1 MPRLRVLALLLIVAA
16 ACHRSS
22 SPSSLPAQPG
32 IDRSPHLS
40 YATSCG
46 ALEAA
51 IEDALVLQM
60 RSELEQIRKG
70 WGGWAVPVAGD
81 ANPAGP
87 GSFTTLNAQ
96 VAGVDEADFV
106 QNDGTRIV
114 ALAGGRLHLVA
125 SWPADAMAER
135 ASLAIEGWPRELF
148 LAGDQVVVF
157 STVYVPRTIEG
168 DHPACGGPMMGG
180 VAADPAWCGYQA
192 SNVTKVTTVDVSDL
206 SAPRVAAEL
215 YLPGSYLAARRI
227 GARVRLVLTD
237 ELPFPAGVS
246 FWPAGASAYGSEADR
261 DRAFAELAAANEAI
275 IRGRALED
283 WLRGGTVKLPDGST
297 QELAHACS
305 DFAVGPASVHPGILS
320 IATLDLDRR
329 ALASQT
335 SVLGRADVVYASR
348 DTLYAAAGHWWWWPE
363 PGQSAATYLHAF
375 DLRDPDRAAYLGS
388 GVVDGTLDDPYQ
400 LDEHEGALRVA
411 STLTTRVASAEPWG
425 RVELSNQLT
434 VLALADGS
442 LRAVGTSGT
451 FGKEERLFGTR
462 FLGTRGFAI
471 TARQIDPLFTF
482 DLSDPARPRVVGEL
496 ELPGFIAYLHPI
508 DDTHLLGVGRE
519 PSPSGSMQVKVQ
531 LLDVSDLSAPTS
543 VSTVLVGEGWSWSDA
558 LWDPHAFTWL
568 PARGLLAIPF
578 VDYGPDAFVSDL
590 RLFQVDVIQGISK
603 AGVLSMADLYA
614 SGPGFGFAWS
624 PYARRSV
631 LADDFVYAVSDAGI
645 RSARTSDLPAWLRTV
660 TFSPMPTW

>member
-1 MPRLRVLALLLIVAA
+1 MTRLLVVAIFLALSA

-22 SPSSLPAQPG
+22 SSSLPPQPG

-40 YATSCG
+40 YAASCG
-46 ALEAA
+46 ALETA

-60 RSELEQIRKG
+60 RSELEQIRKS

-87 GSFTTLNAQ
+87 GDFTTTNAQ
-96 VAGVDEADFV
+96 VAGVDEADLV

-125 SWPADAMAER
+125 SWPADAMAES
-135 ASLAIEGWPRELF
+135 ASLEIEGWPRELF

-168 DHPACGGPMMGG
+168 DHPDCIGPVTGG
-180 VAADPAWCGYQA
+180 VAAASAWCGYQA
-192 SNVTKVTTVDVSDL
+192 SNVTKITLLDVSTLD
-206 SAPRVAAEL
+206 APRVAAEL

-237 ELPFPAGVS
+237 DLPFPDGVS
-246 FWPAGASAYGSEADR
+246 FWPAGSWPTSEADR
-261 DRAFAELAAANEAI
+261 DRVFAELAAANEAI
-275 IRGRALED
+275 IRARTLDD
-283 WLRGGTVKLPDGST
+283 WLRRGTLRRPDGST
-297 QELAHACS
+297 QELAYACG
-305 DFAVGPASVHPGILS
+305 DFAVGSAPVRPGILS
-320 IATLDLDRR
+320 IATIDLDRQ
-329 ALASQT
+329 ALASET

-348 DTLYAAAGHWWWWPE
+348 ETLYAAAGHWWWWPE
-363 PGQSAATYLHAF
+363 PGQSDATYLHAF
-375 DLRDPDRAAYLGS
+375 DLRDPDRVAYLGS
-388 GVVDGTLDDPYQ
+388 GVVDGTVDDPYQ

-411 STLTTRVASAEPWG
+411 STLMTRVAGTEPWG

-434 VLALADGS
+434 VLALANGA
-442 LRAVGTSGT
+442 LRTVGASGP
-451 FGKEERLFGTR
+451 FGKDERLFGTR

-471 TARQIDPLFTF
+471 TARQIDPLFAF
-482 DLSDPARPRVVGEL
+482 DLSDPARPRVAGEL

-519 PSPSGSMQVKVQ
+519 PAPSGPMQVKVQ
-531 LLDVSDLSAPTS
+531 LLDVADLAAPTA

-578 VDYGPDAFVSDL
+578 VDYAPEAFVSDL
-590 RLFQVDVIQGISK
+590 RLFHVDVGQGISP
-603 AGVLSMADLYA
+603 AGTLSMADLYA
-614 SGPGFGFAWS
+614 AGSGFGFAWS
-624 PYARRSV
+624 PYVRRGV

-645 RSARTSDLPAWLRTV
+645 RSARVADLPAFLRTV
-660 TFSPMPTW
+660 TFEPLSSW